1 MDCESRHPLNHPTP
15 PPLAGIRVLDVS
27 TVLAAPLTAALLG
40 ELGADVIKVEQP
52 GSGDPARHYPP
63 LVDGTA
69 AAWEQYGRG
78 KRSVAIDLHASE
90 GIDLLHSLIRE
101 CDIVI
106 TNFRPATLDRF
117 GLGFDALWQL
127 RKDVVMLHLT
137 AFGRT
142 GPYSDLPGFA
152 RVVEAF
158 AGLTH
163 RTGHPEN
170 FPMFSGYPIADGVG
184 GIYGAFAVMS
194 ALRQRD
200 LTGQPQLV
208 DLGLYEPML
217 RMMED
222 FIPAYQATGVSPGRI
237 GNDNPAIVPN
247 GIFRTRDDRWVVLPV
262 STNQMWERLLT
273 LLGNPALA
281 QLTTMEDRLVKRC
294 EVNEAVSEFTASH
307 DLDELLALLHGA
319 GLAAGP
325 VNTAEDIVRDP
336 HIAARGS
343 VLHARDRHGRETL
356 LLAPAGRYSSFDHVD
371 RSPAPEVGEHTNDIL
386 GGLVGVPPEQIAQL
400 RDRGVIQ

>member
-1 MDCESRHPLNHPTP
+1 MEKSTP
-15 PPLAGIRVLDVS
+15 PPLTGIRVLDVS

-52 GSGDPARHYPP
+52 GRGDPARQYPP

-69 AAWEQYGRG
+69 ATWEQHGLG
-78 KRSVAIDLHASE
+78 KRSVAIDLHTSA
-90 GIDLLHSLIRE
+90 GIDLLHSLIKE
-101 CDIVI
+101 CEIVI
-106 TNFRPATLDRF
+106 TNFRPPTLARF
-117 GLGFDALWQL
+117 GLEFDDLTRL

-163 RTGHPEN
+163 RTGHPDGS
-170 FPMFSGYPIADGVG
+170 PMFSGYPIADGVG

-222 FIPAYQATGVSPGRI
+222 SIPAYQATGASPGRI
-237 GNDNPAIVPN
+237 GNDNPSIVPN
-247 GIFRTRDDRWVVLPV
+247 GLFRTRDDRWVVLPV
-262 STNQMWERLLT
+262 STDQMW
-273 LLGNPALA
+273 
-281 QLTTMEDRLVKRC
+281 QRLVKLLDNPELSQLRTMEHRLARRS
-294 EVNEAVSEFTASH
+294 EVNKAVSEFVASH
-307 DLDELLALLHGA
+307 DLDELLVLLHGA

-325 VNTAEDIVRDP
+325 VNTAEDIVRDQ
-336 HIAARGS
+336 HIVARGS

-356 LLAPAGRYSSFDHVD
+356 LVAPAGRYSGFDHVD

-386 GGLVGVPPEQIAQL
+386 GGLVGLPPGQIDQL